1 MLTPSEPFNLVLS
14 ENFQGSDFQRL
25 NIALEADSF
34 KVDALRKGFKI
45 VMGKIA
51 QIFTSK
57 KDMLTDFIY
66 KSKGDVCKIQN
77 IDVTCAVIK
86 ALSNS
91 KQANIAKYGK
101 ELDILYKNI
110 HERKNLFTRAAANL
124 KGSDVSI
131 IKPNTYAFYIYAIC
145 VQTLVGATSHA
156 VSYACNQV
164 KQPGKLLTDHL
175 PNLNKEFKSG
185 NMDKMIK
192 VLLGMYKEEKGS
204 TTESIVAIVLG
215 IGVLAAIVTC
225 AFMIRVIAFYFY
237 YTRVQLADYFEHQA
251 NFLNVHKAEVQS
263 NANLDSAQKQS
274 VINAQKKWA
283 ERFMALS
290 EFFAV
295 EDIAAER
302 KVEVAVKEANKDV
315 NPVSIN
321 VKNTGMNFF

>member
-25 NIALEADSF
+25 NISLEADSF

-51 QIFTSK
+51 QVFTSK
-57 KDMLTDFIY
+57 KDMLTDSIY

-131 IKPNTYAFYIYAIC
+131 IKPN
-145 VQTLVGATSHA
+145 
-156 VSYACNQV
+156 N
-164 KQPGKLLTDHL
+164 
-175 PNLNKEFKSG
+175 
-185 NMDKMIK
+185 
-192 VLLGMYKEEKGS
+192 
-204 TTESIVAIVLG
+204 
-215 IGVLAAIVTC
+215 
-225 AFMIRVIAFYFY
+225 
-237 YTRVQLADYFEHQA
+237 
-251 NFLNVHKAEVQS
+251 
-263 NANLDSAQKQS
+263 
-274 VINAQKKWA
+274 
-283 ERFMALS
+283 
-290 EFFAV
+290 
-295 EDIAAER
+295 
-302 KVEVAVKEANKDV
+302 
-315 NPVSIN
+315 
-321 VKNTGMNFF
+321 